1 MEPNKEDESKKNLY
15 LQSVE
20 FLDKPI
26 VKGYDFNKGL
36 DYSKVFETLTTTGFQ
51 ATNLGLAIEKVN
63 EMIKWRLSDEPAKED
78 DEAKYPTKAAKAN
91 LRCTIFLGY
100 TSNMASC
107 GMREYIRY
115 LCQHKM
121 IDCLV
126 TTTGGIEEDFMKC
139 LAPHYIGDFYLDGKS
154 LRMQG
159 LNRIGNLIVPNM
171 NYCKLESFMVPLIEQ
186 MHKEQR
192 EKGTIWTPS
201 AIINRMGQAINN
213 EESIYYWCWKNN
225 IPVFS
230 PALTDGAIGD
240 IIYFY
245 SYREE
250 GFIVDI
256 AKDIRLL
263 NDLALHSRKTGMII
277 IGGGVIKHHIC
288 NANLMRNGADY
299 SVFIN
304 TAVDADGSDS
314 GARPDEA
321 VSWGK
326 IKMDSHPVKVW
337 AEATLVLPILIG
349 ETFVK
354 NFELAQR
361 TKL

>member
-1 MEPNKEDESKKNLY
+1 M
-15 LQSVE
+15 
-20 FLDKPI
+20 
-26 VKGYDFNKGL
+26 KGYDFNQGL
-36 DYSKVFETLTTTGFQ
+36 DYPKLFQTLLTTGFQ
-51 ATNLGLAIEKVN
+51 ATLLGEAIEEVN
-63 EMIKWRLSDEPAKED
+63 KMIRWRLSDEPVKEN
-78 DEAKYPTKAAKAN
+78 EEERYLSQAN
-91 LRCTIFLGY
+91 REKVKCTIFLGY
-100 TSNMASC
+100 TSNMVSC

-121 IDCLV
+121 VDCIV

-139 LAPHYIGDFYLDGKS
+139 LAPHYIGDFYLLGKD

-171 NYCKLESFMVPLIEQ
+171 NYCKLESFMVPLIEA
-186 MHKEQR
+186 MHQEQKD
-192 EKGTIWTPS
+192 KGTIFTPS
-201 AIINRMGQAINN
+201 MIINRMGQAINN
-213 EESIYYWCWKNN
+213 EESIYYWCWKND

-240 IIYFY
+240 IVYFY
-245 SYREE
+245 SYNNA
-250 GFIVDI
+250 GFIIDI
-256 AKDIRLL
+256 ARDIRLL
-263 NDLALHSRKTGMII
+263 NDIALHARKTGMLIV
-277 IGGGVIKHHIC
+277 GGGVIKHHIC

-326 IKMDSHPVKVW
+326 IKMDAHPVKVW

-354 NFELAQR
+354 NFEIAKR
-361 TKL
+361 V